1 MKVTKYK
8 NLYQLTWAPML
19 FPINCYLWEN
29 DDDIIVIDMGVK
41 SFVSEIKKIA
51 ERLNKPISALLLTHA
66 HADHVN
72 GVPLF
77 HKIFPNVPIGIS
89 DRDFQLLNGNFSLL
103 SDEAK
108 NKIKGGFSKES
119 IHIDF
124 TFKKNKY
131 NNFHIIE
138 SPGHTPGSVSFF
150 EEKSK
155 ILIAGDAFQIRGGVA
170 VSGTLKIFFP
180 FPALATWDYQTAL
193 NSAKILKELAPNVLA
208 VGHGK
213 MIIDPIQNI
222 TVAISEAERH
232 ID

>member
-77 HKIFPNVPIGIS
+77 HKIFPNVPIEIS
-89 DRDFQLLNGNFSLL
+89 ERDFKLL
-103 SDEAK
+103 
-108 NKIKGGFSKES
+108 
-119 IHIDF
+119 DF
-124 TFKKNKY
+124 TFKNSKY
-131 NNFHIIE
+131 NNFCIIE

-150 EEKSK
+150 EKESK
-155 ILIAGDAFQIRGGVA
+155 ILIAGDAFQTRG
-170 VSGTLKIFFP
+170 
-180 FPALATWDYQTAL
+180 ALLFQ
-193 NSAKILKELAPNVLA
+193 E
-208 VGHGK
+208 H
-213 MIIDPIQNI
+213 
-222 TVAISEAERH
+222 
-232 ID
+232 

>member
-1 MKVTKYK
+1 MFGLILQSTKYK

-51 ERLNKPISALLLTHA
+51 ERLNKPISSLLLTHA

-89 DRDFQLLNGNFSLL
+89 DRDFQLLNGDFSLL
-103 SDEAK
+103 SNEAK
-108 NKIKGGFSKES
+108 SKIKGGFSKDS

-124 TFKKNKY
+124 TLKKMNTIIFILLNLPDIHRGQYLFLKKNQK
-131 NNFHIIE
+131 F
-138 SPGHTPGSVSFF
+138 
-150 EEKSK
+150 
-155 ILIAGDAFQIRGGVA
+155 
-170 VSGTLKIFFP
+170 
-180 FPALATWDYQTAL
+180 
-193 NSAKILKELAPNVLA
+193 
-208 VGHGK
+208 
-213 MIIDPIQNI
+213 
-222 TVAISEAERH
+222 
-232 ID
+232 

>member
-19 FPINCYLWEN
+19 FPISCYLWEN

-124 TFKKNKY
+124 TFKKNT
-131 NNFHIIE
+131 II
-138 SPGHTPGSVSFF
+138 F
-150 EEKSK
+150 
-155 ILIAGDAFQIRGGVA
+155 ILLNLPDIHQVQYPF
-170 VSGTLKIFFP
+170 LKKNQKF
-180 FPALATWDYQTAL
+180 
-193 NSAKILKELAPNVLA
+193 
-208 VGHGK
+208 
-213 MIIDPIQNI
+213 
-222 TVAISEAERH
+222 
-232 ID
+232 